1 MIRLV
6 LAFLV
11 TYTICTEAFEE
22 SEDATVPGDR
32 AYRAAWGGPSD
43 DPKYAR
49 GYRDGKLSEVKLGV
63 FADSDVVDGLDP

>member
-1 MIRLV
+1 M
-6 LAFLV
+6 LA
-11 TYTICTEAFEE
+11 EG
-22 SEDATVPGDR
+22 EDATVPGDR